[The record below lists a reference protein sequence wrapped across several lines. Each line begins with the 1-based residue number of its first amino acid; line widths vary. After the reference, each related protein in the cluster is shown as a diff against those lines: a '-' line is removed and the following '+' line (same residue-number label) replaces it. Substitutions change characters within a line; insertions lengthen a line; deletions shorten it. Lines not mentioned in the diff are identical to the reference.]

1 MFKASCTVPTNK
13 SMLSTSDTHEE
24 QTSYSE
30 TVSDYG
36 SSYSGSSYD
45 DSEDDDHSGSSYDD
59 DSSIVSVVDSED
71 EDFED
76 DSLGGCFAFSFPWME
91 PKEVNYKEK
100 PSLLHFTKT
109 DAATP
114 HSTKLSTR
122 RAKVGTGTFVSKFAK
137 EHDVKLPE
145 VPLDRVSRLVLDE
158 VSVLGEPSPSWKGHP
173 VVETSTYTESQKQE
187 KEPTSPQAT
196 SEERYR
202 VPGPETPHVVEE
214 AWMQAKAEEIV
225 HPTNEK
231 VVSSGKDVSSEKE
244 VCISTR
250 KDGDLKEHNDGKS
263 SRRREE
269 GRSSSRREGGG
280 SSGRREEGESSG
292 RREEGRSSSKREEG
306 RSSSKREEGRS
317 SSKREEG
324 RVLSKEKDGTV
335 SRSRRNEG
343 ERNRREKEEGRVSL
357 RKEGERDPRDR
368 EEKKESRR
376 KEGES
381 KEREERRRA
390 RRKEAEREERRE
402 LRRLE
407 QEAKE
412 RDERRQ
418 RRKDQESREPRDKDY
433 RRAARKKESEH
444 RERDSR
450 GGKEGESS
458 SRKSSIRTKKANS
471 EDFTPR
477 AGNTKHLVARY
488 APNEEMFAK

>member
-1 MFKASCTVPTNK
+1 MSMFKASCTVPTNK

-280 SSGRREEGESSG
+280 SSGRREEG
-292 RREEGRSSSKREEG
+292 RSSSKREEG